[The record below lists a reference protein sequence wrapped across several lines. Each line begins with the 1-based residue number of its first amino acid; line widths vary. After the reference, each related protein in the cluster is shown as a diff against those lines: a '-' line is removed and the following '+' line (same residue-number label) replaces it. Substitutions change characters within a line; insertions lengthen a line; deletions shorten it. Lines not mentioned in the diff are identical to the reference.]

1 MMKRVVPAIVA
12 VCTVLLAT
20 ADARERPA
28 WAVDPAIPGPT
39 LPSAGRS
46 LFDFVTAGGVP
57 FPFEALVRKIEAAAG
72 CDAGTCVKRC

>member
-20 ADARERPA
+20 ADAREKPV
-28 WAVDPAIPGPT
+28 WAIDPAVPGSV
-39 LPSAGRS
+39 LASAGRS

-57 FPFEALVRKIEAAAG
+57 FPFEAGAQDGGSAG
-72 CDAGTCVKRC
+72 CDGASASSRS